1 VFSTHILSDLERVAF
16 DLAFLKDGR
25 IALQGQTDALLE
37 GARRIV
43 VPAATLPRA
52 PLAGEVRRRHEGGM
66 TSVIVQTQ
74 GDDVARLAREPGVR
88 VEKLSLEDLYME
100 VMSEVAQ

>member
-1 VFSTHILSDLERVAF
+1 
-16 DLAFLKDGR
+16 
-25 IALQGQTDALLE
+25 
-37 GARRIV
+37 
-43 VPAATLPRA
+43 
-52 PLAGEVRRRHEGGM
+52 M

>member
-1 VFSTHILSDLERVAF
+1 
-16 DLAFLKDGR
+16 LKDGR

-43 VPAATLPRA
+43 VPAATLPGA
-52 PLAGEVRRRHEGGM
+52 PLAGEVRRRQQGGVA
-66 TSVIVQTQ
+66 SVIVQAP

-88 VEKLSLEDLYME
+88 VEPMTLEDLFIE
-100 VMSEVAQ
+100 VTQ